1 MISLYKIPE
10 RGWGEEVSLLVFGNE
25 RDLFHLEIPPQLPGS
40 WKCELIQ
47 KDIWF
52 PQNLNG
58 MVLSRTQECFS
69 CYRIW
74 HTEQE
79 VDKALRKTAERKL
92 LLRKGNTYTLQAKW
106 SHCIFCSLQ
115 PQIFIK
121 GIKKSHQAAEKTKR
135 DIHVLEPAFSIIKYH
150 RGWWR
155 SGAASLRITTNLEA
169 KLVRNARSMWKRTN
183 LLSHWH

>member
-1 MISLYKIPE
+1 MGRRGEFTCLWEWERSVSSGNTSTIAWLMETWTNPE
-10 RGWGEEVSLLVFGNE
+10 RHLISPESEWNGPVWNTGVLLLLQ
-25 RDLFHLEIPPQLPGS
+25 DLAHGTRSGQGS
-40 WKCELIQ
+40 
-47 KDIWF
+47 
-52 PQNLNG
+52 
-58 MVLSRTQECFS
+58 QENS
-69 CYRIW
+69 
-74 HTEQE
+74 T
-79 VDKALRKTAERKL
+79 ERKL
-92 LLRKGNTYTLQAKW
+92 LLRKGNMYTLQAKW